1 MAVSSGRALSPR
13 ADGDDSAN
21 EVVAAVRSILSRGSS
36 KAWSRKLASLPACRL
51 EEGRTVRP
59 GPHHRLHQGPHHGAH
74 AGGAPLQAPPRHR
87 HQGKPDNRRNRALRS
102 LALTLTRVGVCL
114 SQVQARVRAYMQRK
128 RYLKA
133 LQSATQI
140 EAQTRRML
148 QLLRFK
154 RIKAATGKIQKT
166 VRMFVAKRR
175 VKALRTQFK
184 NKPPRLWAR
193 QIQRVYR

>member
-1 MAVSSGRALSPR
+1 
-13 ADGDDSAN
+13 
-21 EVVAAVRSILSRGSS
+21 
-36 KAWSRKLASLPACRL
+36 
-51 EEGRTVRP
+51 
-59 GPHHRLHQGPHHGAH
+59 
-74 AGGAPLQAPPRHR
+74 
-87 HQGKPDNRRNRALRS
+87 
-102 LALTLTRVGVCL
+102 
-114 SQVQARVRAYMQRK
+114 MQRK